1 MKRIKLFLAFLVMI
15 TVISCKPSTTQAPA
29 ENGQSA
35 APAEMHKMITAKVYI
50 KAGHEA
56 EFAEAAKWII
66 ENTLKEE
73 GCLQYTLYQDP
84 YNPTN
89 FFFFERYKNQAAIDA
104 HFAAPYFTEFGT
116 KIGDLTSQ
124 ASEITIWDIA
134 QTGTK

>member
-1 MKRIKLFLAFLVMI
+1 MKRIGLIISLLIIIIIV
-15 TVISCKPSTTQAPA
+15 SCKPGTKQAPA
-29 ENGQSA
+29 VSGQAA
-35 APAEMHKMITAKVYI
+35 APAEMHKMITAKIYI

-116 KIGDLTSQ
+116 KIGDITSQ
-124 ASEITIWDIA
+124 ASEIKIWDVA
-134 QTGTK
+134 ENK